1 VAVHDVPAPMMQV
14 FDAPDTFSGFMPL
27 NESPGGPWTLT
38 NLPATINM
46 QLQAGDSFA
55 FELDVTD
62 DVGDPWDLSECVVL
76 AQIRPTASGNLAGAF
91 TPSVTESGSLRLE
104 LPAAVSAALPRSAVW
119 DVDVTEAN
127 GWVTTLA
134 AGSITMTPEVSRPA

>member
-1 VAVHDVPAPMMQV
+1 MVTVI
-14 FDAPDTFSGFMPL
+14 DAPDTFGGFARFD
-27 NESPGGPWTLT
+27 EGGGGPWTLT
-38 NLPATINM
+38 NLPATINLLLY
-46 QLQAGDSFA
+46 QGDSWA
-55 FELDVTD
+55 MELDVTD
-62 DVGDPWDLSECVVL
+62 EFGDPWDLTDVVVL
-76 AQIRPTASGNLAGAF
+76 AQVRPTPTGSVAGEF
-91 TPSVTESGSLRLE
+91 TPSVTESGALRLE